1 MLLAIGLTSTV
12 AVKGLEADAMLNKYE
27 NEQYRY
33 SMMTAIQFTY
43 PVVLAIEALMTFVL
57 CGGTLVHLF
66 ALVTMASASMA
77 PNPCLCDTLSPAP
90 FTLQSPLT
98 RSLGFDV

>member
-1 MLLAIGLTSTV
+1 MNQMTLILMV
-12 AVKGLEADAMLNKYE
+12 ANIYPVLLEAPMIL
-27 NEQYRY
+27 
-33 SMMTAIQFTY
+33 
-43 PVVLAIEALMTFVL
+43 VL
-57 CGGTLVHLF
+57 CGGTLIHLF

-90 FTLQSPLT
+90 FTLQSPLI